1 MSFEPTSK
9 QKVALYY
16 LKSNNKIKFIGY
28 GGSAGSGKSY
38 IGGFWLFE
46 SCINNPGA
54 VFVMGRRSLTNLK
67 KTTWLSF
74 IKVISNKK
82 EGLGLNPEDFFKVN
96 HQTNI
101 VEFYNGSKIFLMD
114 MAYQPSDP
122 EYLRFGGLELDGYF
136 VDESNECDR
145 KALEILSSRVGR
157 GVTDLP
163 PKGLETFNPSKNHV
177 YTRFYQPWKLKNFD
191 KNTVFIPALPTD
203 NHHLS
208 QDYLDMLKTL
218 PEIQRQRLLHGNFDY
233 DDDDRA
239 LCPYNKLLDT
249 FTNTYLKTEYI
260 NEKSF
265 MTSDLAMQG
274 RDNFVIT
281 HWLGLWCMFRVIKP
295 KSTGKD
301 IELTL
306 KSEAEH
312 TETPRSQI
320 VYDYDGMGNYLDSY
334 FSGANPFKN
343 GSRAIDTE
351 TYKNLKSECAFK
363 LAEYINEGKIFID
376 VPDDFYVKVNGKDIL
391 LREVILEELGQL
403 KRDNLDKDEQ
413 KLKIISKEEMK
424 ENLGRSPDFLDCLIM
439 RMYFEIKPTYGMAL

>member
-1 MSFEPTSK
+1 MFEPTTK

-16 LKSNNKIKFIGY
+16 LTSNKTVKFIGY

-38 IGGFWLFE
+38 IGGFWLFTN
-46 SCINNPGA
+46 CINHPGA

-67 KTTWLSF
+67 KTTLLSF
-74 IKVISNKK
+74 FKVVSSKID
-82 EGLGLNPEDFFKVN
+82 GLGLNTEDYFKIN

-101 VEFYNGSKIFLMD
+101 IEFKNGSKIFLMD
-114 MAYQPSDP
+114 MAHQPSDP
-122 EYLRFGGLELDGYF
+122 EYLRFGGLELDGAF

-145 KALEILSSRVGR
+145 KALEILSSRIGR
-157 GVTDLP
+157 GITNLP
-163 PKGLETFNPSKNHV
+163 PKQLETFNPSKNHV

-203 NHHLS
+203 NHHLK

-239 LCPYNKLLDT
+239 LCPFNKLLDT
-249 FTNTYLKTEYI
+249 LTNIHLKQQYV
-260 NEKSF
+260 NDKSY
-265 MTSDLAMQG
+265 MTSDLAMAG

-281 HWLGLWCMFRVIKP
+281 HWLGLWCMFRLIEP
-295 KSTGKD
+295 KSTGKS
-301 IELTL
+301 IELAL
-306 KSEAEH
+306 KDNAEQ

-320 VYDYDGMGNYLDSY
+320 VYDYDGVGNYLDSY
-334 FSGANPFKN
+334 FTGANAFKN
-343 GSRAIDTE
+343 GSRAVDSE

-363 LAEYINEGKIFID
+363 LAEYINEGKIFVDI
-376 VPDDFYVKVNGKDIL
+376 PEGIYVRIKGKDIPL
-391 LREVILEELGQL
+391 KEVVLEELGQL
-403 KRDNLDKDEQ
+403 KRDNLDKDDQ

-424 ENLGRSPDFLDCLIM
+424 SNLGRSPDFLDCLLM
-439 RMYFEIKPTYGMAL
+439 RMFFEIKPKYGLTT